1 MLISKR
7 PNYLILKASLLLT
20 LILFSFYLLF
30 QLELINLI
38 VESDR
43 SKISMIILTIYVLA
57 TVHWFYV
64 ALSLDRE
71 ISSIIEPKENTLIG
85 RFLLNTDKNSEKNN
99 LLLIEDELSNKHS
112 VGYLAVDVLL
122 KLGLT
127 GTVIGFIL
135 MLLPIGEIK
144 DFDPEILQKLLSTMS
159 GGMAVALYTTL
170 TGLVTS
176 MILKFQYFVLDS
188 SLSQTINHL
197 NSNINETQDIT
208 KV

>member
-1 MLISKR
+1 MLISKS

-43 SKISMIILTIYVLA
+43 SKISMIILAIYVLA

-197 NSNINETQDIT
+197 NSEY
-208 KV
+208 